1 MILLFLAITYFLL
14 RVFFIVNL
22 FIRNKLDE
30 KKKEEA
36 SAQYYPPVS
45 TDEKEMQIL
54 FQVLVSDLTCYIDD
68 ENIIKISVYHMSP
81 KTSILLQSKTLSF
94 VSSTPNFLINN
105 AQAASSTKHTI
116 IIKIVYVYHRISFNC
131 RDHVYAI

>member
-1 MILLFLAITYFLL
+1 M
-14 RVFFIVNL
+14 
-22 FIRNKLDE
+22 
-30 KKKEEA
+30 KKEEEA

-81 KTSILLQSKTLSF
+81 KTSI
-94 VSSTPNFLINN
+94 FLT
-105 AQAASSTKHTI
+105 S
-116 IIKIVYVYHRISFNC
+116 
-131 RDHVYAI
+131 D